1 MQEELLEALIG
12 QRKRLEIE
20 QDELREELARV
31 KGENKEKIS
40 KSIKE
45 IDTKIRQ
52 LNARISDLKSPD
64 GKNIGVIPPYV

>member
-1 MQEELLEALIG
+1 MQEEMLDALIG

-20 QDELREELARV
+20 QDELRKELSKV

-45 IDTKIRQ
+45 IDRKIRQ
-52 LNARISDLKSPD
+52 LNARISNLKSSG
-64 GKNIGVIPPYV
+64 GKDIGVIPPYV

>member
-20 QDELREELARV
+20 QDELKKEVIKV
-31 KGENKEKIS
+31 KGENKEKIL

-45 IDTKIRQ
+45 IDKKIRD
-52 LNARISDLKSPD
+52 LNARISNLRSPD
-64 GKNIGVIPPYV
+64 RKNIGVIPPYV

>member
-12 QRKRLEIE
+12 QRKCFEIE
-20 QDELREELARV
+20 QEELREELARV

-45 IDTKIRQ
+45 IDTKIRK
-52 LNARISDLKSPD
+52 LNARISDLRSPD
-64 GKNIGVIPPYV
+64 RKNIGVIPPYV